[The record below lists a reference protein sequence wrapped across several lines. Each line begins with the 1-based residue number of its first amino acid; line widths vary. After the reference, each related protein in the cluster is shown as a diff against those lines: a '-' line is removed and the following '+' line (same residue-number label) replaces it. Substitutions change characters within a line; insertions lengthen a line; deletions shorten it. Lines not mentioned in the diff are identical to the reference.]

1 MRRDKLLYQFTIATG
16 IRTNTN
22 LSPWNWV
29 CYFPS
34 LLEWRPCWEHHALGR
49 CLGASP
55 KHPGKD
61 SRCTLCQSGFCHWW
75 RQQWLVVCLVWP
87 VRSWL
92 PHLSSVLWS
101 GFIRQGGKV
110 ARKLEVWTNV
120 QRLNSC
126 FDTFFWC
133 NFCQT
138 VENVVWQTFKSQVI
152 FTPEILPD
160 DIHGSVSGIWCFW
173 RSAVFV

>member
-1 MRRDKLLYQFTIATG
+1 MRAVSVWILPLMT
-16 IRTNTN
+16 
-22 LSPWNWV
+22 
-29 CYFPS
+29 
-34 LLEWRPCWEHHALGR
+34 
-49 CLGASP
+49 
-55 KHPGKD
+55 
-61 SRCTLCQSGFCHWW
+61 CQ
-75 RQQWLVVCLVWP
+75 RWLVVCLVWP

-133 NFCQT
+133 DFCQT
-138 VENVVWQTFKSQVI
+138 MENVVWQTFKSQVI

-160 DIHGSVSGIWCFW
+160 NIHGSVSGIWCFW
-173 RSAVFV
+173 RSAVFVLLQRCVLSPSGGVLNSDWVCLGSCLIFLFFF